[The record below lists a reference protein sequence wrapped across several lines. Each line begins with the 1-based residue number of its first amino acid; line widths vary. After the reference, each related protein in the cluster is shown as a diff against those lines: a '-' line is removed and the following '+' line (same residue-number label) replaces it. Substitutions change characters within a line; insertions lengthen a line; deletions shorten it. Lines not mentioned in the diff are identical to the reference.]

1 MAPPTRKVEEVD
13 HRTIS
18 ATRRPVK
25 DLLMVLAEAVHSVT
39 VIQLATIRTH
49 HITQHRNNRKHMAVE
64 MVWMPCFTDLRIPI
78 KGIVSEQRRRRDG
91 SLSRRWNRG
100 GVDRR
105 VHSQVSAFEL
115 TA

>member
-1 MAPPTRKVEEVD
+1 
-13 HRTIS
+13 
-18 ATRRPVK
+18 
-25 DLLMVLAEAVHSVT
+25 
-39 VIQLATIRTH
+39 
-49 HITQHRNNRKHMAVE
+49 MAVE